1 MSGNPSQEQ
10 MLLTHRI
17 VWGGLLTSQV
27 IYLGLVLS
35 GVASSD
41 SEPEAFLPIVLF
53 VIGLVEIGIGTFGV
67 PLFVKPS
74 EAVEGVAAFF
84 TQRIISWAI
93 IEGGL
98 LLGLINCFLGG
109 PQMVFYGLYVVSL
122 LGMLKT
128 FPQDVPVTSS
138 GEQTVDN

>member
-1 MSGNPSQEQ
+1 MSEEPSQEQ
-10 MLLTHRI
+10 MLLTQRI

-27 IYLGLVLS
+27 IHLGLVLS

-41 SEPEAFLPIVLF
+41 SELEAFLPIVLF
-53 VIGLVEIGIGTFGV
+53 VIGLVEIGVGTFGV

-128 FPQDVPVTSS
+128 FPEDVPVTSS
-138 GEQTVDN
+138 GE